1 MDLSVVQ
8 EDMQKL
14 KESKKMKTEKN
25 NTIFASLVEE
35 SSSMHSKGAGV
46 WILQKKKKKD
56 NKGIYNSILLYQ
68 NKNSRILIKIPKSYI
83 PIGASPETTS
93 TIIFA
98 IGSLHENSLFTQTLL
113 PYAKGK

>member
-46 WILQKKKKKD
+46 WILQKKKKKTT
-56 NKGIYNSILLYQ
+56 KAYTIQSYFT
-68 NKNSRILIKIPKSYI
+68 KIK
-83 PIGASPETTS
+83 THV
-93 TIIFA
+93 F
-98 IGSLHENSLFTQTLL
+98 
-113 PYAKGK
+113 